1 MYWYTVGYLIG
12 AGILCNI
19 LNLSLDKMY
28 HPEFQAG
35 IFLPSRG
42 MYWYILKLKF
52 RTAWPWVRD
61 GN

>member
-28 HPEFQAG
+28 YPEFQAG
-35 IFLPSRG
+35 ISCTIPN
-42 MYWYILKLKF
+42 IKLGYF
-52 RTAWPWVRD
+52 CHPVACT
-61 GN
+61 GIF